1 MQNGNDAAEKLFQL
15 IEEGTSPF
23 HVVQAAVQQLTE
35 AGFEELELGREWN
48 LNNGGKY
55 FIVHHGSCLLA
66 FTIGDRFTYRDT
78 VRIGA
83 AHTDFPGLRI
93 KVRPE
98 IQKEGYEQLN
108 VEVYGGAILNT
119 WLDRPLSVSGR
130 AALRSEDP
138 FYPEVRLV
146 DLKKPLF
153 TVPNLAIHMDR
164 EINKGVELNKQK
176 DLLPLAGLL
185 GKEDT
190 PDGQKE
196 AAEFFLAYLAKQL
209 QVEKEDILEFELGL
223 YNTDAGDF
231 LGLKEEFISAPRLD
245 DLTSVQAL
253 LSGII
258 EGGRSSGINMI
269 ALFDH
274 EEVGSHTKQGAASAF
289 LPVVLERIFLCMGR
303 NRQQFLEVLADS
315 MLLSVDVGHAIHPN
329 KTEKSDLTAKAVLG
343 QGFVIKENSCQSY
356 ATDCEAIGIVQQI
369 AESQGIPY
377 QKVTNRS
384 DVAGGSTLGPIASA
398 MFPVK
403 VVDIGV
409 PLLAMHS
416 ARELMG
422 TADQESLVRLL
433 TAYFSL

>member
-1 MQNGNDAAEKLFQL
+1 MHRQKDAAEKLFQL

-23 HVVQAAVQQLTE
+23 HVVQAAERQLKE
-35 AGFEELELGREWN
+35 AGFEELELSRDWC
-48 LNNGGKY
+48 LSTGGKY
-55 FIVHHGSCLLA
+55 FMVHHGSSLIA
-66 FTIGDRFTYRDT
+66 FTIGERLAFRDG
-78 VRIGA
+78 VRIAA

-93 KVRPE
+93 KTRPE
-98 IQKEGYEQLN
+98 VAKEGYRQLN

-130 AALRSEDP
+130 VALQSAEP

-146 DLKKPLF
+146 DVKKPLF
-153 TVPNLAIHMDR
+153 TVPNLAIHLDR

-190 PDGQKE
+190 PEGQKE
-196 AAEFFLAYLAKQL
+196 AEEFFLEYLAKQM
-209 QVEKEDILEFELGL
+209 QVEKEDILDFELGL
-223 YNTDAGDF
+223 YNADTGDF
-231 LGLKEEFISAPRLD
+231 LGLQDEFISAPRLD

-253 LSGII
+253 LTGII
-258 EGGRSSGINMI
+258 EGGRSRGVNVA

-274 EEVGSHTKQGAASAF
+274 EEIGSKTKQGAGST
-289 LPVVLERIFLCMGR
+289 LLSVVLEKILMSFGWNREQFMG
-303 NRQQFLEVLADS
+303 VLADS

-329 KTEKSDLTAKAVLG
+329 KAEKSDITAKGVLG
-343 QGFVIKENSCQSY
+343 SGLVIKENSGQSY
-356 ATDCEAIGIVQQI
+356 ATDCESIAIVQQI
-369 AESQGIPY
+369 CDQEKIAY

-384 DVAGGSTLGPIASA
+384 DVSGGSTLGPIASTTL
-398 MFPVK
+398 PVK
-403 VVDIGV
+403 VVDVGV

-422 TADQESLVRLL
+422 TADQESLVQLL
-433 TAYFSL
+433 KAYYSL

>member
-1 MQNGNDAAEKLFQL
+1 MMMHTDAAEKLFQL

-23 HVVQAAVQQLTE
+23 HVVQSAAQQLMD
-35 AGFEELELGREWN
+35 AGFEELELGRDWN

-55 FIVHHGSCLLA
+55 YMVYHGSCLLA
-66 FTIGDRFTYRDT
+66 FAVGERFTYHDSL
-78 VRIGA
+78 RIAA

-98 IQKEGYEQLN
+98 VQKEGYQQLN

-130 AALRSEDP
+130 VALRSEEP
-138 FYPEVRLV
+138 FYPEIRLV
-146 DLKKPLF
+146 DFKKPLLV
-153 TVPNLAIHMDR
+153 VPNLAIHFDPDM
-164 EINKGVELNKQK
+164 NKGVELNKQK

-185 GKEDT
+185 GKE
-190 PDGQKE
+190 GQEE
-196 AAEFFLAYLAKQL
+196 AADFFLSYLAREL
-209 QVEKEDILEFELGL
+209 QVEKEDILDFELGL
-223 YNTDAGDF
+223 YNRDPGDF
-231 LGLKEEFISAPRLD
+231 LGFHDEFISAPRLD

-253 LSGII
+253 LTGII
-258 EGGRSSGINMI
+258 EGRRTSGINMI

-274 EEVGSHTKQGAASAF
+274 EEVGSCGKQGAGSN
-289 LPVVLERIFLCMGR
+289 LLNVVLEKIYLCLGR
-303 NRQQFLEVLADS
+303 NRQHFLEMPADT

-329 KTEKSDLTAKAVLG
+329 KSEKSDITAKAILG
-343 QGFVIKENSCQSY
+343 HGLVIKENSGQSY
-356 ATDCEAIGIVQQI
+356 ATDCEAIGIIQQI
-369 AESQGIPY
+369 CDSQGIAY

-384 DVAGGSTLGPIASA
+384 DIRGGSTLGPIAST

-403 VVDIGV
+403 TVDVGV

-422 TADQESLVRLL
+422 TADQESLVSLL
-433 TAYFSL
+433 TAFYSI

>member
-1 MQNGNDAAEKLFQL
+1 MQKHTDAAEKLFQL

-23 HVVQAAVQQLTE
+23 HVVQSAASQLQE
-35 AGFEELELGREWN
+35 AGFEELELGRDWN

-55 FIVHHGSCLLA
+55 FMVHHGSCLLA
-66 FTIGDRFTYRDT
+66 FAVGEHFTYRDSL
-78 VRIGA
+78 RIAA

-98 IQKEGYEQLN
+98 VQKEGYQQLN

-130 AALRSEDP
+130 VALRSEEP

-146 DLKKPLF
+146 DLKKPLL
-153 TVPNLAIHMDR
+153 VIPNMAIHFDR
-164 EINKGVELNKQK
+164 EMNNGVELNRQK
-176 DLLPLAGLL
+176 DMLPLAGVL

-190 PDGQKE
+190 PEGQQE
-196 AAEFFLAYLAKQL
+196 AAEFFLQYLAKEL
-209 QVEKEDILEFELGL
+209 QVEKEDILDFELGI
-223 YNTDAGDF
+223 YNRDPGDF
-231 LGLKEEFISAPRLD
+231 LGLNEEFISAPRLD

-253 LSGII
+253 LTGII
-258 EGGRSSGINMI
+258 EGRRSSGINMI

-274 EEVGSHTKQGAASAF
+274 EEVGSHSKQGAGSSLLTVA
-289 LPVVLERIFLCMGR
+289 LEKIFLCLGR
-303 NRQQFLEVLADS
+303 NRQQFLEMPADS

-329 KTEKSDLTAKAVLG
+329 KSEKSDITAKAVLG
-343 QGFVIKENSCQSY
+343 RGLVIKENSGQSY
-356 ATDCEAIGIVQQI
+356 ATDCEAIAIVQQI
-369 AESQGIPY
+369 CDSRGIPY

-384 DVAGGSTLGPIASA
+384 DIAGGSTIGPIASTL
-398 MFPVK
+398 FPVK
-403 VVDIGV
+403 TVDVGV

-422 TADQESLVRLL
+422 TADQAGLVKLL
-433 TAYFSL
+433 TAFYSL